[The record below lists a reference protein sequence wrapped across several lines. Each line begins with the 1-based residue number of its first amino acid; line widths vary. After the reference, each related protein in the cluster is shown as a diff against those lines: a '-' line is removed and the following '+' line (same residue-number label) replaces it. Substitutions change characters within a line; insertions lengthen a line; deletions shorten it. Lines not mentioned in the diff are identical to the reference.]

1 LLGQSRQEAEMAISQ
16 GVRPTSSGLQVSVER
31 PSATPVRGAIATEL
45 TQAVRPAAGAD
56 ATHQDPS
63 RAAHATTNDLV
74 LDAQSR
80 EVITRAIEWS
90 RRVTRQV
97 PEVAARRLKAYSR
110 SAEDGADQTG
120 GQTDTKL

>member
-1 LLGQSRQEAEMAISQ
+1 MAISQ

-31 PSATPVRGAIATEL
+31 PGPTPVRSAVATEL
-45 TQAVRPAAGAD
+45 TQAVRPATAAN
-56 ATHQDPS
+56 ATHQNPS
-63 RAAHATTNDLV
+63 RSDQAATNDLV

-80 EVITRAIEWS
+80 EVISRAVEWS

-110 SAEDGADQTG
+110 PTEDEQTG
-120 GQTDTKL
+120 KQTDTAL